1 MRGMTLD
8 ETFLIPVQPERYTP
22 DASTTSEYSIHV
34 CARYILITSVMYGIL
49 IISQRLAG
57 MEDAGSGFQ
66 MHSIIWACQLILPRA
81 RLTLQEMRQPTIPHP
96 LPYAPP
102 DLVGETLPNQETP

>member
-34 CARYILITSVMYGIL
+34 CARYILITSIMYGIL

-57 MEDAGSGFQ
+57 MEDAGPASKCTPSSGLAN
-66 MHSIIWACQLILPRA
+66 SNCPEL
-81 RLTLQEMRQPTIPHP
+81 
-96 LPYAPP
+96 
-102 DLVGETLPNQETP
+102 G